1 MDSILKNVG
10 GPYIE
15 LFGAEITTLYSS
27 CVSQVTGKDLRR
39 FIHVLKT
46 WESVQLFSRRSCELM
61 RRCADRAIAAEAEAE
76 STDTSTRSHAT
87 SADSDSNELR
97 RLLTKVCCTREF

>member
-46 WESVQLFSRRSCELM
+46 WESVELFSRRSCELM
-61 RRCADRAIAAEAEAE
+61 RRCADRAIAAESG
-76 STDTSTRSHAT
+76 STDTRSHIL
-87 SADSDSNELR
+87 ADSDTKELR
-97 RLLTKVCCTREF
+97 RLLTKVCRAC